1 MREVC
6 MANPVAEL
14 LARPNDDTTKTVV
27 IAALVAF
34 VCATLVSTASVL
46 LDPIQQGQIEA
57 EQAARMETML
67 DTLPGMR
74 EVMEEAGVTALE
86 TRIVDLTTGAFA
98 PEIDPASFDMMAAAN
113 DPAQSIELS
122 TEEDLASIRRR
133 PNYAPVHL
141 LERDGNILLIVLPV
155 YGSGYA
161 STIRAMLA
169 LEADLSTVA
178 ALTITEQG
186 ETPGLGARIT
196 EPDWQAQW
204 PGKELLNDQGD
215 IVIEVVRGEAQ
226 SVHQVD
232 GISGATRTGD
242 GVTFALQFWMGPNGY
257 GPFLDQ
263 LRQEGL

>member
-1 MREVC
+1 
-6 MANPVAEL
+6 MANPISTF
-14 LARPNDDTTKTVV
+14 LARPNDDTTKTVT

-34 VCATLVSTASVL
+34 VCAIMVSTASVL
-46 LDPIQQGQIEA
+46 LDPIQQAQIEA
-57 EQAARMETML
+57 EQAARMEAML

-86 TRIVDLTTGAFA
+86 TRIVDLQTGQFA
-98 PEIDPASFDMMAAAN
+98 ADIDPGTYDFVAAAT
-113 DPAQSIELS
+113 DPELS
-122 TEEDLASIRRR
+122 VAIPTDADLASIRRR
-133 PNYAPVHL
+133 PLYAPVHL
-141 LERDGNILLIVLPV
+141 LERDGDLLLIVLPV

-169 LEADLSTVA
+169 LEPDLSTVA

-196 EPDWQAQW
+196 EPQWQALW
-204 PGKELLNDQGD
+204 PGKELLNEDGD
-215 IVIEVVRGEAQ
+215 IVIEVVRGQAQ

-242 GVTFALQFWMGPNGY
+242 GVTFALRFWMGPHGY
-257 GPFLDQ
+257 GPFLDR
-263 LRQEGL
+263 LTEEGL

>member
-1 MREVC
+1 
-6 MANPVAEL
+6 MANPVAAI

-34 VCATLVSTASVL
+34 VCAVLVSTASVL
-46 LDPIQQGQIEA
+46 LDPIQQEQIEA
-57 EQAARMETML
+57 EQAARMEAML

-133 PNYAPVHL
+133 PNHAPVHL

-155 YGSGYA
+155 YGSGYRIDHQSHAGAGGRPINCRDPHDHRARRNPRPWRTDHRARLA
-161 STIRAMLA
+161 SP
-169 LEADLSTVA
+169 VA
-178 ALTITEQG
+178 GQRT
-186 ETPGLGARIT
+186 
-196 EPDWQAQW
+196 AQ
-204 PGKELLNDQGD
+204 
-215 IVIEVVRGEAQ
+215 
-226 SVHQVD
+226 
-232 GISGATRTGD
+232 
-242 GVTFALQFWMGPNGY
+242 
-257 GPFLDQ
+257 
-263 LRQEGL
+263 